1 MMRAG
6 ILIGE
11 SILLKSF
18 GLLGKLLIL
27 CLKVYC
33 KVKSLHILLGN
44 ELTIYHLSLTSIG
57 QVISSFASVFSSEK

>member
-18 GLLGKLLIL
+18 GLLGKLIL

-33 KVKSLHILLGN
+33 KVKSLHILLGS